1 MSRFVILLGG
11 RLSPT
16 QRLLGQVRGARTIAA
31 DSGMIHARALSL
43 NPELWVGDF
52 DSTNEELAEAYTHVG
67 RHAYPTEKDMTDG
80 EIAIREAINRGAS
93 ELVLAGG
100 MGGQADHTLGHF
112 GLALSLANRGYRTL
126 LTSGDEE
133 AHPLIPAKLAMDFPP
148 GTIVSLV
155 PFADLEGFNLEGVK
169 WPLIDRR
176 VPLGSSLTLSN
187 VATGPVRMS
196 LELGYGVVIAHLK
209 QQ

>member
-1 MSRFVILLGG
+1 MSQFVILLGG
-11 RLSPT
+11 RLAPT
-16 QRLLGQVRGARTIAA
+16 ERLLGQLRRARCIAA
-31 DSGMIHARALSL
+31 DSGMSHAKALGL

-52 DSTNEELAEAYTHVG
+52 DSTNAELAKAYAHVG

-93 ELVLAGG
+93 ELILAGG
-100 MGGQADHTLGHF
+100 MGGQADHTLGHV
-112 GLALSLANRGYRTL
+112 GLSLSLANQGYRNF

-133 AHPLIPAKLAMDFPP
+133 AYPMIPGKLAIDLPV
-148 GTIVSLV
+148 GTVVSLV
-155 PFADLEGFNLEGVK
+155 PFADMEGVSVEGVK
-169 WPLIDRR
+169 WPLLNRR

-196 LELGYGVVIAHLK
+196 VDRGYGAVIAHLVNK
-209 QQ
+209 